1 MFGKKL
7 FRQQA
12 RPGADLAHQNG
23 LLGDLSGR
31 NRTLLGQRVIRRG
44 DDDLGMVANE
54 CAFDPNAFGRTPH
67 YCYIES
73 SALECGDRVL
83 TVADDKFHVD
93 IGMSARERREHLW
106 SEILRCR
113 NHAHGDTSAG
123 QCLESRET
131 GSAVSED
138 RFDSFRC
145 CKYLAAGRRQRQTST
160 VSLDEWQPDDRLKL
174 MHLHGDGGWRDVTLL
189 RRGGQ
194 AAAMRRRAKQS
205 ELLDG
210 DVSHSGA
217 NSYFLNGMLSNLN
230 FINMVVRFTS

>member
-12 RPGADLAHQNG
+12 RPGAYLAQQNG

-54 CAFDPNAFGRTPH
+54 CAFDPNAFRRTPH

-93 IGMSARERREHLW
+93 IGMSSRECREHLW
-106 SEILRCR
+106 SEILRRR

-123 QCLESRET
+123 QRLESRET

-145 CKYLAAGRRQRQTST
+145 RKYFPAGGRQRQTPT
-160 VSLDEWQPDDRLKL
+160 VALDERQPDERLKL
-174 MHLHGDGGWRDVTLL
+174 MHLHSDGGWRDVTLL
-189 RRGGQ
+189 GRGGQ
-194 AAAMRRRAKQS
+194 AAALRGRAKQS

-210 DVSHSGA
+210 DVSHSA
-217 NSYFLNGMLSNLN
+217 LIHF
-230 FINMVVRFTS
+230 F